1 MFLPQVPFVIL
12 TGSSGLP
19 TTVTVVFQVYPGDC
33 LIIIQI
39 LFMVIHLLDIKETA
53 RLAICNRLLNICRGV
68 ASAFIILKPAKHNKK
83 WRIKRY
89 LT

>member
-1 MFLPQVPFVIL
+1 MSRLNYFVIL

-19 TTVTVVFQVYPGDC
+19 MTVTVVFQVYPGDC

-53 RLAICNRLLNICRGV
+53 RFAICDRLVPVHG
-68 ASAFIILKPAKHNKK
+68 F
-83 WRIKRY
+83 
-89 LT
+89 